1 MTTTMTAR
9 PASLH
14 VAWPSVIWMGAIHVG
29 ALLVFLPAYFS
40 WSGVAI
46 CLLLHWLTGGI
57 GICMTYHRLLTHR
70 SFTLWPKW
78 LEYPLTVLG
87 TMASEGGEIGWV
99 ADHRRHH
106 AYSDDENDTHTPAQ
120 GFFWAHMVWWMLV
133 DDSSKHTAEYYKKWT
148 PDLYKDPV
156 HRWIDRYHII
166 FPIALMGLLYYLGGM
181 SWLVWGGFFRT
192 IFVLHTTWLVN
203 SASHI
208 WGYRSHPT
216 RDKSTN
222 LWWVALLTY
231 GEGWHN
237 NHHAF
242 QTSARHGLDW
252 WEVDPTYLTIK
263 LLSLVGLAGNI
274 KLPRIST
281 TTSTVLAGSPASV
294 ESQEELVDDPT
305 QFVPGGV

>member
-1 MTTTMTAR
+1 MTTTITAR
-9 PASLH
+9 PTTLH
-14 VAWPSVIWMGAIHVG
+14 IAWLSVIWIGAMHVG
-29 ALLVFLPAYFS
+29 ALLIFLPAYFS
-40 WSGVAI
+40 WSAVAV
-46 CLLLHWLTGGI
+46 CLFLHWLTGGI

-70 SFTLWPKW
+70 SFTLWPRW
-78 LEYPLTVLG
+78 LEYPLTILG

-106 AYSDDENDTHTPAQ
+106 AFSDDENDTHTPAQ

-133 DDSSKHTAEYYKKWT
+133 DDSSKHSAEYYKKWA

-156 HRWIDRYHII
+156 HRWIDSYHII

-263 LLSLVGLAGNI
+263 LLSLLGLAGNI
-274 KLPRIST
+274 KLAKITRQPNG
-281 TTSTVLAGSPASV
+281 VLATASASV

-305 QFVPGGV
+305 EFVPGGV

>member
-1 MTTTMTAR
+1 
-9 PASLH
+9 
-14 VAWPSVIWMGAIHVG
+14 
-29 ALLVFLPAYFS
+29 
-40 WSGVAI
+40 
-46 CLLLHWLTGGI
+46 
-57 GICMTYHRLLTHR
+57 
-70 SFTLWPKW
+70 
-78 LEYPLTVLG
+78 
-87 TMASEGGEIGWV
+87 
-99 ADHRRHH
+99 
-106 AYSDDENDTHTPAQ
+106 
-120 GFFWAHMVWWMLV
+120 MVWWMLV

-263 LLSLVGLAGNI
+263 LLSVLGLAGNI
-274 KLPRIST
+274 KLPKISK
-281 TTSTVLAGSPASV
+281 STRAALAGSPNGV

-305 QFVPGGV
+305 QFVPSGV

>member
-120 GFFWAHMVWWMLV
+120 GFFLGAHGLV
-133 DDSSKHTAEYYKKWT
+133 D
-148 PDLYKDPV
+148 
-156 HRWIDRYHII
+156 
-166 FPIALMGLLYYLGGM
+166 
-181 SWLVWGGFFRT
+181 
-192 IFVLHTTWLVN
+192 
-203 SASHI
+203 
-208 WGYRSHPT
+208 
-216 RDKSTN
+216 
-222 LWWVALLTY
+222 
-231 GEGWHN
+231 
-237 NHHAF
+237 
-242 QTSARHGLDW
+242 
-252 WEVDPTYLTIK
+252 
-263 LLSLVGLAGNI
+263 VG
-274 KLPRIST
+274 
-281 TTSTVLAGSPASV
+281 
-294 ESQEELVDDPT
+294 
-305 QFVPGGV
+305 